1 MTWYGTFTHRFW
13 RDIGL
18 HGHHEKQSKQKRQKK
33 MAYAM
38 LGMIFRKMQLK
49 ATTIVSL
56 IGIMTQ
62 GALISHYFTRQP

>member
-1 MTWYGTFTHRFW
+1 
-13 RDIGL
+13 
-18 HGHHEKQSKQKRQKK
+18 
-33 MAYAM
+33 M